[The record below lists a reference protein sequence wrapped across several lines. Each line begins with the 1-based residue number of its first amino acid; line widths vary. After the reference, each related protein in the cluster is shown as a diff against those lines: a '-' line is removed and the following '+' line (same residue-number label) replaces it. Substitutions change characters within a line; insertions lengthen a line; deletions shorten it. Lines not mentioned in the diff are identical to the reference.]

1 MRRQITAALDV
12 GTTKVSV
19 LVAEADPLGST
30 ENAGSLESLKLLGYA
45 DVPCEGLERGMVVGL
60 EATIH
65 AIEHALRTAEE
76 MAEAPVRSVVAG
88 ISGEHVRSFNSTGV
102 IGVARKDH
110 EITREDVRRVIEAA
124 RAVAIPGDRSL
135 LHVLPRD
142 FTVDDHAGIFD
153 PVGMTGVRLESE
165 VHIVT
170 VHATAAR
177 NLLRAIERAGIQAQT
192 LVLHSLA
199 AAESVLEEDERGLGV
214 LLIEMG
220 GGTTDIAVFQD
231 GSVRHTAV
239 VGYGGQ
245 AVSHD
250 LAVGLRTPLER
261 AEQIKLE
268 HGTAIAGHAV
278 SNESIEVPGVGGR
291 DAREVSTQVV
301 ASIIEPRVEEI
312 FGLVRTEV
320 ERVIDPALLA
330 GGVVLT
336 GGAARM
342 PQIQELA
349 ERVLGLPTRIG
360 CPQRLRGLGD
370 LAFDPRLATS
380 VGLLR
385 FAEAPARTPKAAAEL
400 LDRMARPVREWLKAY
415 F

>member
-12 GTTKVSV
+12 GTTKVGV
-19 LVAEADPLGST
+19 LVAEVDPAGPG
-30 ENAGSLESLKLLGYA
+30 ENAHGFGGLDLLGIA
-45 DVPCEGLERGMVVGL
+45 DVPCEGLERGMVVNL

-65 AIEHALRTAEE
+65 SIESALRVAEE
-76 MAEAPVRSVVAG
+76 MAGAPIRSVVAG

-142 FTVDDHAGIFD
+142 FTVDDHAGISD

-177 NLLRAIERAGIQAQT
+177 NLLRAIERAGVQVQT

-199 AAESVLEEDERGLGV
+199 AAESVLEDDERSLGV
-214 LLIEMG
+214 LLVEMG
-220 GGTTDIAVFQD
+220 GGTTDLAVFQD

-239 VGYGGQ
+239 VGFGGQ

-261 AEQIKLE
+261 AEQIKLS
-268 HGTAIAGHAV
+268 HGTAIAGRSISDTA
-278 SNESIEVPGVGGR
+278 IEVPGVGGR
-291 DAREVSTQVV
+291 DARQVSTQVV

-342 PQIQELA
+342 PEIQELA

-360 CPQRLRGLGD
+360 LPQRLRGLGD

-385 FAEAPARTPKAAAEL
+385 FADAPARAPRAAAEL
-400 LDRMARPVREWLKAY
+400 IDRMARPVREWFRAY